1 MPKRAPKKADDKP
14 KVEKEVKKKKVDKPK
29 KEPVKKKAPV
39 VKKEPEEKEPVKKS
53 LISNKNVREKK
64 VEPEKIGPSKTKR
77 FGEDKYDKISEKAGA
92 EKFRE
97 MGQKVQNGTHQ
108 WAYYAIETDSGIGYH
123 YYLKKN

>member
-14 KVEKEVKKKKVDKPK
+14 KVEKEVKKVDKPK

-39 VKKEPEEKEPVKKS
+39 VKKEPEDKEPVKKS

-108 WAYYAIETDSGIGYH
+108 WAYFSELDGVGYH
-123 YYLKKN
+123 YYLRKT